1 MKKLCTVTALILIN
15 AVLLSLT
22 VECLLNLFSFSMA
35 ISIDTAPEAPT
46 SLPLILALTA
56 VALLLL
62 VGAFLARLKLSDR
75 FRFTEKSLYLQ
86 YALAFLLS
94 VPLIKL
100 WEMLFD
106 LLKIT
111 C

>member
-35 ISIDTAPEAPT
+35 ISIDTPLEAPT

-62 VGAFLARLKLSDR
+62 VGTFLARLKLSDR
-75 FRFTEKSLYLQ
+75 FHFTEKSLYLQ